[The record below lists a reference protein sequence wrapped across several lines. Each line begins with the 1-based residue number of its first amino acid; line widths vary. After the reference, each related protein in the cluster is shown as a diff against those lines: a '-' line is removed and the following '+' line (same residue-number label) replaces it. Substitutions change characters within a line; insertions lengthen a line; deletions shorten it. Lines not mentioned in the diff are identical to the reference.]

1 MVIDDFDV
9 KRLGVIVGPLK
20 ADAPLIVYADAV
32 LPLTVAAQGLKTIAG
47 QLHQTLTRNR
57 ILQDQ
62 KTFFRLFLKSL
73 KRLNPL
79 ARNKSCRALI
89 PTRDW
94 FWFMFRHMI
103 NMAKK
108 DAIRQASSFS

>member
-1 MVIDDFDV
+1 M
-9 KRLGVIVGPLK
+9 IVGPFK

-47 QLHQTLTRNR
+47 QLYQTLTRNR

-73 KRLNPL
+73 KRLNTFTL
-79 ARNKSCRALI
+79 NKSGCALI
-89 PTRDW
+89 
-94 FWFMFRHMI
+94 
-103 NMAKK
+103 AAQKLY
-108 DAIRQASSFS
+108 